1 MAREFIARKG
11 LIVSG
16 STLISGSIIATSF
29 TGSLLGTSSYATTAL
44 SASYAPGSTAFPF
57 TGSAIIKGS
66 GTTSSTTSLRVE
78 NSSNTARLTILDNG
92 TSAFNT
98 SHLYISSSGNIG
110 IGTASPVGLL
120 NLYGGAGNNP
130 AILTLQSVT
139 GGGGNTGIYFRPYQ
153 NESFANTA
161 TAQATILAEDTNY
174 SAHIKFSTKVPGASG
189 NALTE
194 RMRITGVGSIGIG
207 TTTPSASLHV
217 SGSTIISSSLVVG
230 SGSLGPNENTLTLG
244 ARDTTNEG
252 GQLGLN
258 APGGTYISASFID
271 LYQNKLRILKGT
283 NAGSTGEV
291 AWWSMHNLQMALPGY
306 NSVSAFPG
314 TAVAVLSVD
323 TSGNV
328 LTSSPVISFNS
339 QGGSYTLAS
348 TDADK
353 LIEMNSAAPNTL
365 TVPTNASVPI
375 AVGTQ
380 FMVVQQ
386 NTGPTNI
393 AAAGGVTLNSA
404 GGLLN
409 LASQYSSATLVKRA
423 VDEWYVFGDLA

>member
-1 MAREFIARKG
+1 MAREFVARKG

-29 TGSLLGTSSYATTAL
+29 TGSLSGSVAGTASFATTAQNL
-44 SASYAPGSTAFPF
+44 LGSVTSASFASTASFVNTLNQRVLI
-57 TGSAIIKGS
+57 TGS
-66 GTTSSTTSLRVE
+66 
-78 NSSNTARLTILDNG
+78 LTI
-92 TSAFNT
+92 
-98 SHLYISSSGNIG
+98 
-110 IGTASPVGLL
+110 
-120 NLYGGAGNNP
+120 
-130 AILTLQSVT
+130 
-139 GGGGNTGIYFRPYQ
+139 
-153 NESFANTA
+153 
-161 TAQATILAEDTNY
+161 
-174 SAHIKFSTKVPGASG
+174 
-189 NALTE
+189 
-194 RMRITGVGSIGIG
+194 
-207 TTTPSASLHV
+207 
-217 SGSTIISSSLVVG
+217 G

-244 ARDTTNEG
+244 ARDTSNEG
-252 GQLGLN
+252 GQIGFS
-258 APGGTYISASFID
+258 APGGTYTSASFID
-271 LYQNKLRILKGT
+271 LYQNRLRILKGT

-393 AAAGGVTLNSA
+393 AAAGGVTLRSA

-409 LASQYSSATLVKRA
+409 LASQYSAATLVKRA